1 MVRCGEWGMRAVD
14 KPCAAHRTEL
24 CIVREQGGHE
34 RMSTLSVQMA
44 SKLSKMILTEKKF
57 RPGER
62 IPDERTLTQMF
73 GVSRTIIREAI
84 KILVA
89 DGVLIIERGVGT
101 FVAKQPGVK
110 KDLLNLKL
118 ISNGYERAMKWYE
131 VRLMIEPQAAKFA
144 AERRTLADV
153 IALKE
158 AAEACE
164 RCIALESSFYAAD
177 AEFHCR
183 LYRATQNEIIE
194 RILAGVDES
203 VQIGVDVEGED
214 YRIMAANA
222 ISAHRKIAEC
232 IEYQD
237 GAGAHEAMQLHLQ
250 RGIFDMKSR
259 YHQDTND
266 GFFNMV

>member
-1 MVRCGEWGMRAVD
+1 
-14 KPCAAHRTEL
+14 
-24 CIVREQGGHE
+24 
-34 RMSTLSVQMA
+34 MSTLSVQMA